1 MNGWVG
7 VFATAIS
14 AVLVFVA
21 GQIVQRFVIEPVQEQ
36 KRLIGEIAHVLLF
49 YANRGPEGVEM
60 GTFTAEHIHEASHHL
75 RNLAGRLRSSLFY
88 VPFYDALALLG
99 RVPKKYDVL
108 EAAKLLVGWSNGILN
123 KGSGP
128 DNIRQRRI
136 IAEKLGITKR
146 IGVVD

>member
-1 MNGWVG
+1 LVG

-49 YANRGPEGVEM
+49 YANRGPEGVEV
-60 GTFTAEHIHEASHHL
+60 GTFTPEHIHEASHHL
-75 RNLAGRLRSSLFY
+75 RNLAGSLRSTLFY
-88 VPFYDALALLG
+88 VPFYDLLALLG

-108 EAAKLLVGWSNGILN
+108 EAAQQLVGWSNGILS
-123 KGSGP
+123 KRSGP
-128 DNIRQRRI
+128 DNSRRRRI